1 MIQNILIIFFS
12 FLGILTFV
20 NGVYLSLA
28 SDERRTGINGN
39 RIDTLFSGVIGIFIC
54 GGISLIIYNMKIYK
68 QEMLVCENKITTLAK
83 NNVIID
89 NYITTMYQNNYHC
102 NQNNYPADVLC
113 QNFMNEIL
121 KNVNDPDC
129 VSYRIID
136 KLIKTKYNIQLI
148 RE

>member
-12 FLGILTFV
+12 FLGIFIFV

-28 SDERRTGINGN
+28 SNERRTGLIGN
-39 RIDTLFSGVIGIFIC
+39 RIDNLISGIFAFFMC
-54 GGISLIIYNMKIYK
+54 GIISLSIYNMKIHQ

-113 QNFMNEIL
+113 QNIMNEIL

-129 VSYRIID
+129 GSNRIID
-136 KLIKTKYNIQLI
+136 KLIKIKYNIQI
-148 RE
+148 RRE